1 MDELEIDREL
11 LTQTF
16 LAEAEETLARMEQA
30 LVALEA
36 TPGDDELLHAVFRD
50 AHTLKG
56 GASLVGFDPVRD
68 LAHDL
73 EDVLERLRNRSLTVT
88 DTLVTLLLRSVD
100 VLRSALTDAAG
111 GSATPSQ
118 AVLTFRSHLADA
130 AQAAGG
136 AAPAAGGDAPPHSP
150 RDGGEGGASG
160 GDGGAPEPAIP
171 HAASRTLRV
180 DVGKLDRML
189 DLSGEIAIAR
199 GRLTEL
205 LERRGGGAD
214 DALEA
219 HRDADRLY
227 LDLQE
232 LIMRARMV
240 AIGPTFHQ
248 HVRTVR
254 DVATAAGKHARLV
267 VEGEDVEVDTAVV
280 EHVRDPLTHMVR
292 NAIDHGVEPPE
303 VRRARGKDPVGRVV
317 LRALHD
323 AGSMVIQ
330 VEDDGGGLDKEKIAA
345 KAVALGLA
353 ADAARVTDDDV
364 ARVVFEPGLSTAEK
378 VTEISGRGVGMD
390 VVRRNVEALRG
401 AVSIESEPGRGT
413 TVTIRVPLTLAIIQG
428 FKVAVADETFILP
441 LDAVVECV
449 ELPPEETARAAPWGV
464 IELRGKPL
472 PFLRLRDHFALA
484 GARPAR
490 ENVVVVRHG
499 ALAAGFAVDVLHG
512 ESSTVLKPLGRLFKG
527 VVGVAGSSILGNG
540 RVALMLDVAGLL
552 RETLKRAAQAAA
564 A

>member
-150 RDGGEGGASG
+150 R
-160 GDGGAPEPAIP
+160 DGGAPEPAIP

-317 LRALHD
+317 LRAFHD

-330 VEDDGGGLDKEKIAA
+330 VEDDGGGLDKERIAA
-345 KAVALGLA
+345 EAVALGLV

-464 IELRGKPL
+464 LELRGKPL

-512 ESSTVLKPLGRLFKG
+512 ESSTVIKPLGSMFKQIP
-527 VVGVAGSSILGNG
+527 GVAGSSILGNG
-540 RVALMLDVAGLL
+540 RVALILDVAGIL
-552 RETLKRAAQAAA
+552 RETLRRVAARDAAVA
-564 A
+564 